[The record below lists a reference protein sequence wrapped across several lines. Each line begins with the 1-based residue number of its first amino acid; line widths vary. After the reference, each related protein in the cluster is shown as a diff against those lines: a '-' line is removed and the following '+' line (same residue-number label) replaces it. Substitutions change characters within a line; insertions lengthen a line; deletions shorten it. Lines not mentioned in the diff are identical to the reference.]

1 MDAKQAV
8 QAANSGG
15 LQIKR
20 AVRTTVR
27 PLVCIYG
34 ESGTG
39 KTYSALLLA
48 RGFVGPTGQIIL
60 GDTESGRG
68 SLYADVIP
76 GSYDTV
82 DLQPPFSPVRLI
94 EFIELVEKHAS
105 IGIVDSGSHFWEGPG
120 GVCDMADQIEQ
131 RSGKPGLH
139 CWREPKTQ
147 HQMMIGRFLRSS
159 IPWII
164 CLRAKHKSRQVKN
177 PLKGNKT
184 EIVKDEYSSPIQSED
199 FIYETTIHGE
209 TMPDHKF
216 HRTKEAHPEL
226 CKCFPADGPIE
237 IKHGELLAQ
246 WCKGP
251 LNAPGNQGSARD
263 KIEAMALKDQ
273 KRELW
278 ELTKDKHQGDK
289 AALQQFCW
297 DEALMLDTETLEELT
312 ADRMAQVLAK
322 TKEKLAQ

>member
-1 MDAKQAV
+1 M
-8 QAANSGG
+8 SE

-39 KTYSALLLA
+39 KTFSALLLA
-48 RGFVGPTGQIIL
+48 RGFVGATGQIIL

-82 DLQPPFSPVRLI
+82 DLQPPFSPSRMI
-94 EFIELVEKHAS
+94 EFIQLVEKNASLGIIDSFSHA
-105 IGIVDSGSHFWEGPG
+105 WEGPG

-131 RSGKPGLH
+131 KSGKTGLH

-147 HQMMIGRFLRSS
+147 HQKMIGAFLRSS

-164 CLRAKHKSRQVKN
+164 CLRAKHKSRQVKIN
-177 PLKGNKT
+177 GKT
-184 EIVKDEYSSPIQSED
+184 QIIKDDHASPIQSED
-199 FIYETTIHGE
+199 FIFETTIHGE

-237 IKHGELLAQ
+237 TKHGELLAQ

-251 LNAPGNQGSARD
+251 LNAPGQQGTARD
-263 KIEAMALKDQ
+263 KIDGMALKDR
-273 KRELW
+273 KRQLW
-278 ELTKDKHQGDK
+278 ELTKEKHQGNK
-289 AALQQFCW
+289 AALEQWLW
-297 DEALMLDTETLEELT
+297 DETLMGDTEALEELS
-312 ADRMAQVLAK
+312 ADRLAEVLAK
-322 TKEKLAQ
+322 AKEKLK